1 MTLRYGHDG
10 KPVGLDWT
18 VCNDGN
24 PRPEVWGEG
33 LKQDRPPKEPK
44 AVAVRPIGSTN
55 YNGQRIPAEKEQ
67 EIIRLYTEE
76 EMSGLNISKQVGVT
90 VTTVFKSLHRNGVP
104 MRGKHARKVEAE

>member
-10 KPVGLDWT
+10 KPIGLDWD

-24 PRPEVWGEG
+24 PQPELWGG
-33 LKQDRPPKEPK
+33 TLRSDKPKEPK
-44 AVAVRPIGSTN
+44 AVKISPVGSTN
-55 YNGQRIPAEKEQ
+55 NNGQRIASEKEQ

-76 EMSGLNISKQVGVT
+76 EMSGSQISKLVGCT

-104 MRGKHARKVEAE
+104 MRGKHARQVEAE